1 MGFEYAYV
9 HLKFTIPPA
18 ILLSLVYR
26 PFSTPLDYYRV
37 ASLICIA
44 VVSTLPWDSYLIRN
58 HVWTY
63 PPEAIMG
70 PKLFRVPIEEVF
82 FFVVQTYNTS
92 VLYLIL
98 NKATTHA
105 AYLHSKAHLENRFH
119 SRKRYVAW
127 LLCAAIV
134 LAGYMFW
141 KGGRVTYLGL
151 IMSWAGPFMLLLWTL
166 SGRFAQRL
174 PLKNI
179 ALPILLP
186 TVYLW
191 MVDTIALRRG
201 TWVIQQD
208 TKTGFHLWPN
218 LEIEE
223 ALFFLVTNTMVVFG
237 MIAFDNALAVFY
249 AFPATFPTVTVL
261 PPPTTLAR
269 ALLLDSASQDLG
281 RVTAIQEAMARLEKK
296 SRSFHFASAFF
307 NGRLRIDLTL
317 LYSFCRAADDLI
329 DNAATPEEARRNVLL
344 LRKYLDL
351 RYAPRSEHTECRREL
366 ESLIESSFPPKTH
379 SALLYLPTDHLPG
392 APLYRMIDG
401 FETDL
406 KFSAQGEKSAK
417 LAAQWPI
424 ADEADLE
431 TYASRVAGTV
441 AELCISLILHHTA
454 HKVTPELWKHL
465 VSSGNCM
472 GMALQYVNIARDI
485 AVDARM
491 GRVYLPTEWL
501 KASRLT
507 HGDLLSRPGDARVL
521 HLRAKLLKRAN
532 CMYEDCRF
540 AIEQLP
546 EESRAAMRVAVESY
560 MEIGRALKS
569 GDYEL
574 KAGRASLPAR
584 RRFLVAWKAMY
595 R

>member
-1 MGFEYAYV
+1 
-9 HLKFTIPPA
+9 
-18 ILLSLVYR
+18 
-26 PFSTPLDYYRV
+26 
-37 ASLICIA
+37 
-44 VVSTLPWDSYLIRN
+44 
-58 HVWTY
+58 
-63 PPEAIMG
+63 MG
-70 PKLFRVPIEEVF
+70 PKLCRVPVEEVL
-82 FFVVQTYNTS
+82 FFVIQTYNTG

-105 AYLHSKAHLENRFH
+105 AYLHSKPHLESRIRSRQRF
-119 SRKRYVAW
+119 VAW
-127 LLCAAIV
+127 LLCAVILLGA
-134 LAGYMFW
+134 YMVW
-141 KGGRVTYLGL
+141 EGGRGTYLGL
-151 IMSWAGPFMLLLWTL
+151 IMSWTSPLMLLLWTL
-166 SGRFAQRL
+166 CGRFSQRL
-174 PLKNI
+174 PLKNT
-179 ALPILLP
+179 ALPILLQ

-191 MVDTIALRRG
+191 VVDTIALRRG
-201 TWVIQQD
+201 TWVIQRD
-208 TKTGFHLWPN
+208 TKTGFHLWQN

-223 ALFFLVTNTMVVFG
+223 ALFFLVTNMMIVFG
-237 MIAFDNALAVFY
+237 MIAFDNALAVLH

-269 ALLLDSASQDLG
+269 ALRLDSASQDLG

-307 NGRLRIDLTL
+307 DGRLRIDLTL

-329 DNAATPEEARRNVLL
+329 DNAATPEEARRNVVL
-344 LRKYLDL
+344 LRQYLDL
-351 RYAPRSEHTECRREL
+351 RYARSERLECRREL

-406 KFSAQGEKSAK
+406 KFSAQGGKNSTP
-417 LAAQWPI
+417 AAQWPI

-454 HKVTPELWKHL
+454 RTVTPELWKHL

-472 GMALQYVNIARDI
+472 GMALQYVNIARDM

-507 HGDLLSRPGDARVL
+507 HGDVLTRPGDVYVL
-521 HLRAKLLKRAN
+521 HLRAKLLKQAN
-532 CMYEDCRF
+532 RMYKDCRS

-546 EESRAAMRVAVESY
+546 EESRAAIRVAVESY

>member
-1 MGFEYAYV
+1 
-9 HLKFTIPPA
+9 
-18 ILLSLVYR
+18 
-26 PFSTPLDYYRV
+26 
-37 ASLICIA
+37 
-44 VVSTLPWDSYLIRN
+44 
-58 HVWTY
+58 
-63 PPEAIMG
+63 MG
-70 PKLFRVPIEEVF
+70 PQLCGVPIEEVF
-82 FFVVQTYNTS
+82 FFVVQTYHTS

-105 AYLHSKAHLENRFH
+105 AYLHSKPHLESRIH
-119 SRKRYVAW
+119 SRKRFVTW
-127 LLCAAIV
+127 LLCAVII
-134 LAGYMFW
+134 LAAYMVW
-141 KGGRVTYLGL
+141 KGGRATYLGL
-151 IMSWAGPFMLLLWTL
+151 IMSWSGPFMLLLWTL

-174 PLKNI
+174 PLKNT
-179 ALPILLP
+179 ALPILLS

-191 MVDTIALRRG
+191 VVDTIALRRG
-201 TWVIQQD
+201 TWVIQRD
-208 TKTGFHLWPN
+208 TKTGFYLWPD

-223 ALFFLVTNTMVVFG
+223 ALFFLVTNTMTVFG
-237 MIAFDNALAVFY
+237 MLAFDNALAVFH

-261 PPPTTLAR
+261 PPPTTLVR
-269 ALLLDSASQDLG
+269 ALLLDSASQELG
-281 RVTAIQEAMARLEKK
+281 RVTAIQEAMARLQKK

-307 NGRLRIDLTL
+307 AGRLRIDLTL

-329 DNAATPEEARRNVLL
+329 DNAATPEDARRNVLL
-344 LRKYLDL
+344 LRRYLDL
-351 RYAPRSEHTECRREL
+351 RYAPRSEHTEWRREL

-406 KFSAQGEKSAK
+406 KFSAKGEKNST

-454 HKVTPELWKHL
+454 HTVTPELWRHL

-507 HGDLLSRPGDARVL
+507 HGDVLTRPGNADVL
-521 HLRAKLLKRAN
+521 HLRAKVLRQAN
-532 CMYEDCRF
+532 RMYEDCRS

-569 GDYEL
+569 GDYQL
-574 KAGRASLPAR
+574 KAGRASLPAQ
-584 RRFLVAWKAMY
+584 RRFMVAWKALY